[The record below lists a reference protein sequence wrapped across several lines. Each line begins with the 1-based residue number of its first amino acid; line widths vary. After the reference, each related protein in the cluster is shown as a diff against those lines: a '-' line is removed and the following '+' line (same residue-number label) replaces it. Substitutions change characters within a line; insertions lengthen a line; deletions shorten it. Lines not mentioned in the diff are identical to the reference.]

1 MKHRLDFT
9 SPSKGTAN
17 LDWSKCFIC
26 QEVTKECL
34 INPCGDGTLLKRE
47 KIEES
52 YNSLGARIREYE
64 QVIFLGQ

>member
-9 SPSKGTAN
+9 SPSKETAN

-26 QEVTKECL
+26 QEVTKESL

-47 KIEES
+47 KSKKATILWEQES
-52 YNSLGARIREYE
+52 GNMNR
-64 QVIFLGQ
+64 